1 MRIKHW
7 QGYGNVTATKCKD
20 STPSMLHIE
29 VQGNHEW
36 GIVRE
41 DEFDLYHWL
50 VVRFDKNVQDYPDWH
65 RSHPIIEVRPGWRN
79 DPKLGCIDTCD
90 YYFTY

>member
-1 MRIKHW
+1 MRIKHFA
-7 QGYGNVTATKCKD
+7 GYGCVTATKCPD
-20 STPSMLHIE
+20 STTSMLHIK

-41 DEFDLYHWL
+41 DEYDLYHWL
-50 VVRFDKNVQDYPDWH
+50 VSRFDKNVADYPDWH
-65 RSHPIIEVRPGWRN
+65 RSHPIIEIRPGWRA
-79 DPKLGCIDTCD
+79 DPKLGYIDTCD

>member
-7 QGYGNVTATKCKD
+7 AGYGCVTATKCKD
-20 STPSMLHIE
+20 STPFTLHIK
-29 VQGNHEW
+29 VQGNHEQ

-41 DEFDLYHWL
+41 DEYDLYNWL
-50 VVRFDKNVQDYPDWH
+50 VRRFDRDVQDYPYWH
-65 RSHPIIEVRPGWRN
+65 KLRPIIEVRPGWRT
-79 DPKLGCIDTCD
+79 DPKLGYLETCD